1 MAEQTIVGIHAVRAV
16 LQRHPERISHLWLD
30 SARNDRRLGEISELA
45 SGMGIPLQRIDRADM
60 DRKAGAGLRH
70 QGVVATIVAG
80 PELSDS
86 GLPAL
91 LRSLPEDALVLV
103 LDGVQDPQ
111 NLGACLRAA
120 DAAGASA
127 VVFPKDRAAPVN
139 AAARKAASG
148 AAETLPWVRVTNL
161 ARALDQLKEEG
172 FWIIGATGDADSD
185 LYQCKFSRR
194 SAIVLGAEGSGL
206 RRLTRDHCDTLISIP
221 MAGAVESLNV
231 AAAAAVILFEAVR
244 QRRTAT

>member
-1 MAEQTIVGIHAVRAV
+1 VAEQTIVGIHAVRAV

-86 GLPAL
+86 
-91 LRSLPEDALVLV
+91 V